1 MMLIL
6 KAEEHSITAQSP
18 NTAVERDGPQATLA
32 GALAALGLPPAAGVL
47 TLPVV
52 WELS

>member
-1 MMLIL
+1 VE
-6 KAEEHSITAQSP
+6 ARGQSL
-18 NTAVERDGPQATLA
+18 LA
-32 GALAALGLPPAAGVL
+32 GALAALGLPPVGGVL